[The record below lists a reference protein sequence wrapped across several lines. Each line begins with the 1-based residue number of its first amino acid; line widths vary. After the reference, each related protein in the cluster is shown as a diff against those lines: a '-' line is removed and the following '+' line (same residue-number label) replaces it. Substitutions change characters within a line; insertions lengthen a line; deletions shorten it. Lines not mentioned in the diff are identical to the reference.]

1 MAGKLYTQSIGVK
14 SVGFLMVDAS
24 AADLTALEGLMEGK
38 VEKYERKSGGGTA
51 APMPAVLNTKKFSCG
66 KKSQHYRCSFK
77 VPHLKES
84 KNANDVV
91 AHVVG
96 NFDANFD
103 VSTSCDYCNVLLA
116 K

>member
-1 MAGKLYTQSIGVK
+1 MYTQSIGSK
-14 SVGFLMVDAS
+14 SVGFLMVVAS
-24 AADLTALEGLMEGK
+24 AADLTVLEGLMEGK
-38 VEKYERKSGGGTA
+38 VEKYDLKSSGGTA

-77 VPHLKES
+77 VPHLKTT
-84 KNANDVV
+84 KTANDVF

-103 VSTSCDYCNVLLA
+103 VSTSCDYCNVLLS